1 MPPSFCPAA
10 LSRSM
15 IRFANTGV
23 RPLARPRRRQAAA
36 LTSNAV
42 IAGPRRGAWHT
53 ALAVF
58 LAWSA
63 SLASLALA
71 ITAGAE
77 ELLEAGWEV
86 RKVAEGCRFTEG
98 PAVDTQGNLF
108 FSDGPNNRI
117 VRRAPDGKLS
127 DFRKPCGRANGLTF
141 DRQGRLVMCQSAG
154 NGGGRRV
161 ARLEA
166 DGQETVLAERFA
178 GQPFNAPND
187 LCVDRFGRIYFTD
200 PNFGEPSDA
209 AQPVAGVYRIDAPGD
224 VKLLLRDLKKP
235 NGIVLAPDESLLY
248 VSDRGTQ
255 KLHRYKVAGDGG
267 LTPDG
272 ILYDF
277 APDRGV
283 DGMRVDERGNVWAA
297 AGQGATTGL
306 FVISPQGERLLH
318 KPMPE
323 FSTNLCF
330 GGPDRR
336 DLFFTAST
344 SVYWLRTR
352 VPGAVPRSKD

>member
-1 MPPSFCPAA
+1 
-10 LSRSM
+10 
-15 IRFANTGV
+15 
-23 RPLARPRRRQAAA
+23 
-36 LTSNAV
+36 LT
-42 IAGPRRGAWHT
+42 
-53 ALAVF
+53 
-58 LAWSA
+58 
-63 SLASLALA
+63 
-71 ITAGAE
+71 
-77 ELLEAGWEV
+77 
-86 RKVAEGCRFTEG
+86 
-98 PAVDTQGNLF
+98 
-108 FSDGPNNRI
+108 
-117 VRRAPDGKLS
+117 

-161 ARLEA
+161 TRLEA

-187 LCVDRFGRIYFTD
+187 LCCDRLGRIYFTD
-200 PNFGEPSDA
+200 PNFGEPADA
-209 AQPVAGVYRIDAPGD
+209 AQPVAGVYRIDAPGE
-224 VKLLLRDLKKP
+224 VKLVIRDLKKP
-235 NGIVLAPDESLLY
+235 NGIVLSPDESLLY

-255 KLHRYKVAGDGG
+255 KLHRYQVAADGG

-306 FVISPQGERLLH
+306 FVISPKGERLLH

-323 FSTNLCF
+323 FSTNLSF
-330 GGPDRR
+330 GGSDRR

-352 VPGAVPRSKD
+352 VPGAIPRAKE

>member
-1 MPPSFCPAA
+1 MSPSHRLCSILVF
-10 LSRSM
+10 
-15 IRFANTGV
+15 
-23 RPLARPRRRQAAA
+23 
-36 LTSNAV
+36 
-42 IAGPRRGAWHT
+42 GPRAARKRIGTAVAVAAFGLAASIIGA
-53 ALAVF
+53 AQAQAQVQ
-58 LAWSA
+58 AQA
-63 SLASLALA
+63 PIA
-71 ITAGAE
+71 AE

-86 RKVAEGCRFTEG
+86 RKVADGCRFTEG
-98 PAVDTQGNLF
+98 PAVDAQGNLF
-108 FSDGPNNRI
+108 FSDGPNDRI
-117 VRRAPDGKLS
+117 VRRSPDGKLT

-161 ARLEA
+161 TRLEA
-166 DGQETVLAERFA
+166 DGRETVLAERFD
-178 GQPFNAPND
+178 GRPFNAPND
-187 LCVDRFGRIYFTD
+187 LCVDRSGRIYFTD
-200 PNFGEPSDA
+200 PNFGEPADA

-224 VKLLLRDLKKP
+224 VKLAIRDLKRP
-235 NGIVLAPDESLLY
+235 NGIVLSPDESLVY

-255 KLHRYKVAGDGG
+255 KLHRYKVAADGS
-267 LTPDG
+267 LAPDG

-306 FVISPQGERLLH
+306 FVISPKGERLLH

-323 FSTNLCF
+323 FSTNLSF

-352 VPGAVPRSKD
+352 IPGAIPRASDK

>member
-1 MPPSFCPAA
+1 MPLPFRPSS
-10 LSRSM
+10 LSPTGMHCVRELRTRVS
-15 IRFANTGV
+15 ISRRWQSLAVVAIAFACG
-23 RPLARPRRRQAAA
+23 AAA
-36 LTSNAV
+36 GGSTV
-42 IAGPRRGAWHT
+42 T
-53 ALAVF
+53 AIVR
-58 LAWSA
+58 
-63 SLASLALA
+63 
-71 ITAGAE
+71 AE
-77 ELLEAGWEV
+77 DLLEAGWEV

-98 PAVDTQGNLF
+98 PAVDAQGNLF

-117 VRRAPDGKLS
+117 VRRAPDGKLT

-166 DGQETVLAERFA
+166 NGQETVLAERFA

-187 LCVDRFGRIYFTD
+187 LCVDRLGRIYFTD
-200 PNFGEPSDA
+200 PNFGEPAEA

-224 VKLLLRDLKKP
+224 VKLLISDLKKP
-235 NGIVLAPDESLLY
+235 NGIVLSPDESLLY

-255 KLHRYKVAGDGG
+255 KLHRYKVAADGG
-267 LTPDG
+267 VVPDG

-306 FVISPQGERLLH
+306 FVISPKGERLLH

-323 FSTNLCF
+323 FSTNLSF

-352 VPGAVPRSKD
+352 VAGAVPRAKE